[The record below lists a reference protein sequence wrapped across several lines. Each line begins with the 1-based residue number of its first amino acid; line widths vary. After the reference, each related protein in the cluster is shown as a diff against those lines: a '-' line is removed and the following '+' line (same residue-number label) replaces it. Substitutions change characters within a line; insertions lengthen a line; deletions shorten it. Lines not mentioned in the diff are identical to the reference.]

1 MEKISKYNTK
11 QRQNIL
17 NYLKENVQKHIT
29 AEEIIEHF
37 KKQENPI
44 SKSTVYR
51 YLDNLVSE
59 NIIRKYISQE
69 RACACFQYIE
79 NQESCNKHYHMK
91 CIKCGALFHLDCEE
105 ISKLEEHIF
114 KNHNF
119 KLDICKT
126 VLYGICKECLN

>member
-1 MEKISKYNTK
+1 MEKTAKYKTK

-17 NYLKENVQKHIT
+17 NYLKENVQEHIT
-29 AEEIIEHF
+29 AEEIIDHF
-37 KKQENPI
+37 KKQEKPI

-51 YLDNLVSE
+51 YLDNLVAE

-69 RACACFQYIE
+69 RSCACFQYIE

-91 CIKCGALFHLDCEE
+91 CIKCGDLFHLDCEE

-126 VLYGICKECLN
+126 VLYGTCKKCLK